1 MAQFRAAL
9 SPRVALVSVMWANN
23 ETGVLFPIAEMA
35 ELAHEQGAL
44 FHCDAVQV
52 VGKMPIAVGETRIDM
67 LSCSAHKFHGP
78 KGVGCLYLRRERSP
92 AAARR
97 SSGVRSGAR
106 TENICGIVGMGA
118 ACELANIHLP
128 GMAHIGQL
136 RDRLEHR
143 LLACVPSVM
152 VMGGSQPLKRR
163 TKTKVTQTLDK
174 VTVGR

>member
-1 MAQFRAAL
+1 
-9 SPRVALVSVMWANN
+9 
-23 ETGVLFPIAEMA
+23 MA

-52 VGKMPIAVGETRIDM
+52 VGKMPIAVGESRIDM

-78 KGVGCLYLRRERSP
+78 KGVGCLYLRRGTRFRPLLRGGHQEYG
-92 AAARR
+92 RR
-97 SSGVRSGAR
+97 AG

-143 LLACVPSVM
+143 RWPAC
-152 VMGGSQPLKRR
+152 RR
-163 TKTKVTQTLDK
+163 SW
-174 VTVGR
+174 